1 MQKILIVEDDEK
13 LRKEFEIF
21 LNNNGYESISLKT
34 FENTLNDI
42 LEIKPKLL
50 LLDINLPGIYGEYIC
65 KELRKVI
72 NISVICLMLF
82 MTITSLS
89 SSIALKNSMQ
99 KDMEKMTPVDINL
112 YKTVILKDSE
122 EIINDS
128 KKPISFTLKDNGFD
142 INLLKNI
149 VETPTYEISDLTL
162 EKTIKLNIKNA
173 KMASFKFQ
181 QVTQM
186 LELYLFQ
193 IVPFLMKKI
202 KAYGF

>member
-112 YKTVILKDSE
+112 YKTAILKDSE

-128 KKPISFTLKDNGFD
+128 KKQ
-142 INLLKNI
+142 LLPSVIMTVIVMIIIYGCYFLATYIGNKNI
-149 VETPTYEISDLTL
+149 
-162 EKTIKLNIKNA
+162 IKND
-173 KMASFKFQ
+173 
-181 QVTQM
+181 
-186 LELYLFQ
+186 E
-193 IVPFLMKKI
+193 
-202 KAYGF
+202 

>member
-50 LLDINLPGIYGEYIC
+50 LLDINLPGIDGEYIC

-99 KDMEKMTPVDINL
+99 KDMEK
-112 YKTVILKDSE
+112 
-122 EIINDS
+122 
-128 KKPISFTLKDNGFD
+128 
-142 INLLKNI
+142 
-149 VETPTYEISDLTL
+149 
-162 EKTIKLNIKNA
+162 
-173 KMASFKFQ
+173 
-181 QVTQM
+181 
-186 LELYLFQ
+186 
-193 IVPFLMKKI
+193 
-202 KAYGF
+202 

>member
-1 MQKILIVEDDEK
+1 MFVLRQLHNKINTTV
-13 LRKEFEIF
+13 
-21 LNNNGYESISLKT
+21 IS
-34 FENTLNDI
+34 
-42 LEIKPKLL
+42 
-50 LLDINLPGIYGEYIC
+50 
-65 KELRKVI
+65 
-72 NISVICLMLF
+72 ISVICLMLF
-82 MTITSLS
+82 MTITALS

-99 KDMEKMTPVDINL
+99 KDIEKMTPVDINL
-112 YKTVILKDSE
+112 YKTAILKDSE

-186 LELYLFQ
+186 L
-193 IVPFLMKKI
+193 
-202 KAYGF
+202 

>member
-112 YKTVILKDSE
+112 YKTAILKDSE

-149 VETPTYEISDLTL
+149 VETPIYEISDLTL